1 MLFPEEENDRLYTIG
16 EVAEELEVTRSL
28 VRFWES
34 EFPELAPAKNERGE
48 RRYTFQDRE
57 TLHYIYHLVKER
69 GFTLAGAKK
78 ELALLRKRQQERSQM
93 IARLTKLR
101 AFLLELRPND
111 N

>member
-1 MLFPEEENDRLYTIG
+1 MLFPEEDNDRLYTIG

-28 VRFWES
+28 VRFWEG

-48 RRYTFQDRE
+48 RRYTAEDRQ
-57 TLHYIYHLVKER
+57 TLHQIYHLVKER

-78 ELALLRKRQQERSQM
+78 ELAVSRKYQQERAQM

-101 AFLLELRPND
+101 AFLLELRPEE
-111 N
+111 

>member
-1 MLFPEEENDRLYTIG
+1 MLFPEEENDCLYTIG
-16 EVAEELEVTRSL
+16 EVAEELEVTKSL

-57 TLHYIYHLVKER
+57 TLHLIYHLVKER

-78 ELALLRKRQQERSQM
+78 ELAVSRKYQQERAQM

-101 AFLLELRPND
+101 AFLLELRPEE
-111 N
+111 

>member
-1 MLFPEEENDRLYTIG
+1 MLFREEENDRLYTIG

-57 TLHYIYHLVKER
+57 TLHLIYHLVKER

-78 ELALLRKRQQERSQM
+78 ELTLLRKHQQERAQM
-93 IARLTKLR
+93 ITRLTKLR
-101 AFLLELRPND
+101 AFLLDLRPEE
-111 N
+111 